1 MSKDDVSGGTPDRV
15 AKLPEQ
21 CMGQHSQGR
30 KGLGLIPTVVS
41 PIF

>member
-1 MSKDDVSGGTPDRV
+1 MSKDDVGRVTPDRV

-21 CMGQHSQGR
+21 CMGQHSQG
-30 KGLGLIPTVVS
+30 LGLIPTVVS